1 MKWASTIRGVMDCSH
16 PSLKCTLTRFRPAC
30 DCGAFTSHEPLKW
43 TSWGSLKER
52 TTGMFHRYKE
62 IVTLSAPK
70 TVKGRTVFTTARVV
84 FHGIS
89 EQSNR
94 TSSIE

>member
-1 MKWASTIRGVMDCSH
+1 MD
-16 PSLKCTLTRFRPAC
+16 SLGFAQGEGDRDVP
-30 DCGAFTSHEPLKW
+30 PLH
-43 TSWGSLKER
+43 
-52 TTGMFHRYKE
+52 MFHCYKE

-70 TVKGRTVFTTARVV
+70 TVKGTKVFTTARVV
-84 FHGIS
+84 LPGIT

>member
-1 MKWASTIRGVMDCSH
+1 MKWASTPPRS
-16 PSLKCTLTRFRPAC
+16 RPAY

-70 TVKGRTVFTTARVV
+70 TVKGRTVFTTATVV
-84 FHGIS
+84 LPGIS

>member
-1 MKWASTIRGVMDCSH
+1 MDI
-16 PSLKCTLTRFRPAC
+16 LGFAQGEDDR
-30 DCGAFTSHEPLKW
+30 
-43 TSWGSLKER
+43 
-52 TTGMFHRYKE
+52 MFHRYEE